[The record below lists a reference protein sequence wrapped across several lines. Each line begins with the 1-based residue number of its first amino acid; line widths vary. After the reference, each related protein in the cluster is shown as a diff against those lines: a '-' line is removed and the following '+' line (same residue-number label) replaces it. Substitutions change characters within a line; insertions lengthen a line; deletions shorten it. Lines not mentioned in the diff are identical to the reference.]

1 MCVVPVKVGLLRF
14 MCMSAHVHV
23 HECVCLCVCVCP
35 SVLQAKYVRVYKVG
49 EEQPVKKFSG
59 HTDEVN
65 AIKWDPTGT
74 MLASCS
80 DDFSARIW
88 SVKQDEPLHELRTH
102 TKEIYTIKWSPTG
115 PGTRNPNKA
124 VMLATASF
132 DSLVKLWDVE
142 KGQVFKRLARS
153 VSPLHFPTLP
163 PLSVPFLSCS
173 SSVWLCLD
181 ACVHVCLHSIADTRT
196 TLARAHT
203 HSFMDAYIHAYRT
216 RTRWP
221 STQNQST
228 AWPSTHQATCWPQG
242 LLTNACIYGTSR
254 AGPWLRR
261 SGAARV
267 SSRSRGTARGTR
279 LLPASSI
286 RSCR

>member
-1 MCVVPVKVGLLRF
+1 MCVVPVKVDLLRF
-14 MCMSAHVHV
+14 MCMSAHLHV

-35 SVLQAKYVRVYKVG
+35 SVLQAKYVCVYKVG

-142 KGQVFKRLARS
+142 KGQVFERLAKRLACS
-153 VSPLHFPTLP
+153 VSPLHLPTLP
-163 PLSVPFLSCS
+163 PRSVPFLSRS
-173 SSVWLCLD
+173 SSVCLCLD
-181 ACVHVCLHSIADTRT
+181 TCVHACLHSIVNTHT
-196 TLARAHT
+196 THARAQARAHT
-203 HSFMDAYIHAYRT
+203 HKRMRSLMHIYTHTGHAHAGQAHRT
-216 RTRWP
+216 SLQR
-221 STQNQST
+221 
-228 AWPSTHQATCWPQG
+228 G
-242 LLTNACIYGTSR
+242 L
-254 AGPWLRR
+254 
-261 SGAARV
+261 
-267 SSRSRGTARGTR
+267 
-279 LLPASSI
+279 
-286 RSCR
+286 